1 MERQEGAK
9 ESKIRPIADVS
20 PIWEN
25 DEGYPV
31 GIRVPMED
39 GKVLTFWLDRPDA
52 AQLSYQ
58 KAIDIIR
65 KWRKQDEVIGYK
77 ARHLDKKE
85 RRREWLSRAASRK

>member
-25 DEGYPV
+25 DAGYPV

-52 AQLSYQ
+52 AQLSCQ

-65 KWRKQDEVIGYK
+65 KWRKEDETIGYVAK
-77 ARHLDKKE
+77 HTQKE
-85 RRREWLSRAASRK
+85 SRRCKFLRLWAGR